1 MALIEERCY
10 LLKPEF
16 TPQAYL
22 EIFERDGLELQRSIL
37 GDLAGYFVTEVGELN
52 GLVNLWRYECF
63 EERQRR
69 RMMLAAEPQW
79 QIYLKQIRPMLHS
92 MTNRLLVPT
101 HFSPIK

>member
-1 MALIEERCY
+1 MTLIEERCY

-22 EIFERDGLELQRSIL
+22 DIFEQAGLELQRRIL

-52 GLVNLWRYECF
+52 GLVHLWRYASF

-69 RMMLAAEPQW
+69 RALLAAEPQW
-79 QIYLKQIRPMLHS
+79 QAYLKQIRPMLHS